1 VAAGDI
7 TLGGR
12 GGAAVGRRPLVRFS
26 LAYHWQALIAVV
38 LGTFVVIL
46 NQTIVNVALPRII
59 QVFQAT
65 VDQGQLVL
73 TAYMLALAVFMPATG
88 FISDRVGIKRA
99 YLGSVALFTIFTALC
114 GLAPTIDVLIVFRVL
129 QGLGGALIMPLGM
142 AIIFQTAPPRERG
155 AVMGMFGL
163 PVLVAPM
170 TGPVLGGYLVD
181 TVGWRPIFLLGMP
194 VGVAALLYG
203 MAILRESPRKSDTR
217 FDWAGFLLGGIG
229 FSAALAALSRAP
241 ADGWFAPHLIALWLV
256 AAGALG
262 CWVVIELTDHH
273 PLLDLRVLTDRT
285 YLTANIVVCVLM
297 VMMFGSQLLLP
308 LFLQNVRGLTPFA
321 TGLLMAP
328 EAVAT
333 AIMMPIAG
341 RLLDKIGPRPLAIPG
356 LIGLSFAYWQLS
368 QIDPNTS
375 DTTIA
380 MVLAL
385 RGASQGMMMLPLM
398 TVAMDRIM
406 PARMSRA
413 TVLATVIRQIAGAFG
428 AASAA
433 SLLLV
438 RQQHHQATLVQTVT
452 PDAPAVASSL
462 ATLTVRLMEQGVA
475 AGTAGMLALGQLN
488 DRTKIAASVRAYD
501 DCFMIYAIISLLVLI
516 PVLWVPRRRQHH

>member
-1 VAAGDI
+1 M
-7 TLGGR
+7 
-12 GGAAVGRRPLVRFS
+12 
-26 LAYHWQALIAVV
+26 AVV
-38 LGTFVVIL
+38 LGTFVVVL

-59 QVFQAT
+59 QVFGAS
-65 VDQGQLVL
+65 VDQGQLVI

-88 FISDRVGIKRA
+88 FLADRFGTKRA
-99 YLGSVALFTIFTALC
+99 YIGSVALFTIFTALC
-114 GLAPTIDVLIVFRVL
+114 GLAPTVDALIAFRVL
-129 QGLGGALIMPLGM
+129 QGIGGAMIMPLGM

-181 TVGWRPIFLLGMP
+181 SVGWRPIFLLGMP
-194 VGVAALLYG
+194 VGIAAVLYG
-203 MAILRESPRKSDTR
+203 LAILRETPRKHEAR
-217 FDWAGFLLGGIG
+217 FDWLGFLLGGIG

-241 ADGWFAPHLIALWLV
+241 ADGWFAPHLVALWLL
-256 AAGALG
+256 AAGSIG
-262 CWVVIELTDHH
+262 CWIVIELTDRQ
-273 PLLDLRVLTDRT
+273 PLLDLGVFADRT
-285 YLTANIVVCVLM
+285 YLMSNIIVCLLM

-328 EAVAT
+328 EAIAT

-341 RLLDKIGPRPLAIPG
+341 RLLDKLGPRPLAIPG
-356 LIGLSFAYWQLS
+356 LCGLAFAYWQLS
-368 QIDPNTS
+368 AIDPDTS
-375 DTTIA
+375 DQTIA
-380 MVLAL
+380 AVLAL

-398 TVAMDRIM
+398 TVAMDRIA
-406 PARMSRA
+406 PPRMNRA

-433 SLLLV
+433 SLLLS

-452 PDAPAVASSL
+452 PDAPAVVSTLGS
-462 ATLTVRLMEQGVA
+462 LTVRLLEQGVS
-475 AGTAGMLALGQLN
+475 AGSSALIALGQLN
-488 DRTKIAASVRAYD
+488 DRTKIIASVRAYD
-501 DCFMIYAIISLLVLI
+501 DCFLIYAVISLMTLL
-516 PVLWVPRRRQHH
+516 PVLMVPRRRQHH

>member
-1 VAAGDI
+1 VATGQI
-7 TLGGR
+7 TLGQATPR
-12 GGAAVGRRPLVRFS
+12 AARFQIG

-38 LGTFVVIL
+38 LGTFVVVL
-46 NQTIVNVALPRII
+46 NQTIVNVALPRVI

-73 TAYMLALAVFMPATG
+73 TTYMLALAVVMPATG
-88 FISDRVGIKRA
+88 FLTDRFGTKRA
-99 YLGSVALFTIFTALC
+99 YLGSVGLFTFFTALC
-114 GLAPTIDVLIVFRVL
+114 GLAPTIDALIVCRVL
-129 QGLGGALIMPLGM
+129 QGIGGALVMPLGM

-170 TGPVLGGYLVD
+170 TGPVAGGYLVD
-181 TVGWRPIFLLGMP
+181 AVGWRPIFLLGMP
-194 VGVAALLYG
+194 VGIAAVLYG
-203 MAILRESPRKSDTR
+203 MAILRETPRKQGVK
-217 FDWAGFLLGGIG
+217 FDWAGFVLGGIG

-256 AAGALG
+256 AVAALG
-262 CWVVIELTDHH
+262 CWIIIELTDEH
-273 PLLDLRVLTDRT
+273 PLLDLGVLLDRT
-285 YLTANIVVCVLM
+285 YLLSNVIVCLLM

-308 LFLQNVRGLTPFA
+308 LFLQNVRGLSPFA

-341 RLLDKIGPRPLAIPG
+341 RLLDKVGPRPLAIPG
-356 LIGLSFAYWQLS
+356 LIGLAFAYWQLAS
-368 QIDPNTS
+368 LDPNTPDS
-375 DTTIA
+375 TIA
-380 MVLAL
+380 AVLAL

-398 TVAMDRIM
+398 TVAMDRIT

-413 TVLATVIRQIAGAFG
+413 TVLATVLRQIAGAFG

-433 SLLLV
+433 SLLLT
-438 RQQHHQATLVQTVT
+438 RQQHHQATLIQTIT
-452 PDAPAVASSL
+452 PDAMAVVSSL
-462 ATLTVRLMEQGVA
+462 GSLTVRLLEQGVA
-475 AGTAGMLALGQLN
+475 AGNAASIALGHLN
-488 DRTKIAASVRAYD
+488 DRTREAANVRAYD
-501 DCFMIYAIISLLVLI
+501 DCFLLYAVMALLTLLPVLLV
-516 PVLWVPRRRQHH
+516 PKRQKH

>member
-1 VAAGDI
+1 MAAIAVA
-7 TLGGR
+7 
-12 GGAAVGRRPLVRFS
+12 RRPLLRIS

-38 LGTFVVIL
+38 LGTFVVVL

-59 QVFQAT
+59 QIFQAT

-73 TAYMLALAVFMPATG
+73 TTYMLALAVFMPATG
-88 FISDRVGIKRA
+88 FITDRLGTKPA
-99 YLGSVALFTIFTALC
+99 YLGSVGLFTLFTALC

-129 QGLGGALIMPLGM
+129 QGIGGAMVMPLGM

-181 TVGWRPIFLLGMP
+181 AVGWRPIFLLGMP
-194 VGVAALLYG
+194 VGIAAVLYG
-203 MAILRESPRKSDTR
+203 MAILRETPRKHDTR
-217 FDWAGFLLGGIG
+217 FDWAGFILGGVG

-256 AAGALG
+256 SVAALG
-262 CWVVIELTDHH
+262 CWVIIEVTDRH
-273 PLLDLRVLTDRT
+273 PLLDLGVLLDRT
-285 YLTANIVVCVLM
+285 YLSSNVVVCLLM

-308 LFLQNVRGLTPFA
+308 LFIQNVRGLSPFA

-328 EAVAT
+328 EAIAT

-341 RLLDKIGPRPLAIPG
+341 RLMDKVGPRPLAIPG
-356 LIGLSFAYWQLS
+356 LIGLAFAYWQLAGL
-368 QIDPNTS
+368 DPNTS
-375 DTTIA
+375 DAKIA
-380 MVLAL
+380 AILAL
-385 RGASQGMMMLPLM
+385 RGAAQGMRMLPLM
-398 TVAMDRIM
+398 TVAMDRIV

-413 TVLATVIRQIAGAFG
+413 TVLATVLRQIAGAFG

-433 SLLLV
+433 SLLLT

-452 PDAPAVASSL
+452 PDAPAVVSSL
-462 ATLTVRLMEQGVA
+462 GSMVVRLLEQGVA
-475 AGTAGMLALGQLN
+475 AGSAANMALGELN
-488 DRTKIAASVRAYD
+488 DRTKIAAAVRAYD
-501 DCFMIYAIISLLVLI
+501 DCVLSYAVLSLMTLA
-516 PVLWVPRRRQHH
+516 PVLMVPKRRQHH

>member
-1 VAAGDI
+1 MATVAQTA
-7 TLGGR
+7 
-12 GGAAVGRRPLVRFS
+12 RRPGFS
-26 LAYHWQALIAVV
+26 IGLAYHWQALIAVV
-38 LGTFVVIL
+38 LGTFVVVL

-65 VDQGQLVL
+65 VDQGQLVV
-73 TAYMLALAVFMPATG
+73 TTYMLALAVFMPATA
-88 FISDRVGIKRA
+88 FLTDRLGTKRA
-99 YLGSVALFTIFTALC
+99 YLGSVALFTVFTALC
-114 GLAPTIDVLIVFRVL
+114 GLAPTIDVLIVFRML
-129 QGLGGALIMPLGM
+129 QGIGGAMIMPLGM

-170 TGPVLGGYLVD
+170 SGPVLGGYLVD
-181 TVGWRPIFLLGMP
+181 AVGWRPIFLLGMP
-194 VGVAALLYG
+194 VGIAAVIYG
-203 MAILRESPRKSDTR
+203 MAILRETPRKHEAR
-217 FDWAGFLLGGIG
+217 FDWGGFVLGGIG

-262 CWVVIELTDHH
+262 CWIVVELTDRQ
-273 PLLDLRVLTDRT
+273 PLLDLGVFADRT
-285 YLTANIVVCVLM
+285 YLVSNIVVCLLM

-308 LFLQNVRGLTPFA
+308 LFLQNVRGLSPFA

-341 RLLDKIGPRPLAIPG
+341 RLLDKVGPRPLAIPG
-356 LIGLSFAYWQLS
+356 LIGLAYAYYALAS
-368 QIDPNTS
+368 LDPNTPDS
-375 DTTIA
+375 TIA
-380 MVLAL
+380 MVLVL

-398 TVAMDRIM
+398 TVAMDRIA

-413 TVLATVIRQIAGAFG
+413 TVLATVIRQLAGAFG

-433 SLLLV
+433 SLLLT
-438 RQQHHQATLVQTVT
+438 RQQHHQAMLVQTVT

-462 ATLTVRLMEQGVA
+462 SSLTVRLLEQGVA
-475 AGTAGMLALGQLN
+475 ASSSMLMALGDLN
-488 DRTKIAASVRAYD
+488 DRTKLAASVRAYD
-501 DCFMIYAIISLLVLI
+501 DCFLIYAVMALLTLF
-516 PVLWVPRRRQHH
+516 PVLMVPRRRQHH

>member
-1 VAAGDI
+1 MAAIAGVA
-7 TLGGR
+7 
-12 GGAAVGRRPLVRFS
+12 RRPLLRIG

-38 LGTFVVIL
+38 LGTFVVVL

-73 TAYMLALAVFMPATG
+73 TTYMLALAVFMPATG
-88 FISDRVGIKRA
+88 FLTDRLGTKRA
-99 YLGSVALFTIFTALC
+99 YVGSVALFTAFTALC
-114 GLAPTIDVLIVFRVL
+114 GLAPTMDVLILFRVL
-129 QGLGGALIMPLGM
+129 QGIGGAMIMPLGM

-194 VGVAALLYG
+194 VGIAAVLYG
-203 MAILRESPRKSDTR
+203 LAILRETPRKHEAR
-217 FDWAGFLLGGIG
+217 FDWFGFVLGGIG

-256 AAGALG
+256 AIGSIG
-262 CWVVIELTDHH
+262 CWIVIELTDRQ
-273 PLLDLRVLTDRT
+273 PLLDLGVFADRT
-285 YLTANIVVCVLM
+285 YLMSNVVVCLLM

-308 LFLQNVRGLTPFA
+308 LFLQNTRGLTPLA
-321 TGLLMAP
+321 TGLLLAP

-333 AIMMPIAG
+333 AIMMPISG
-341 RLLDKIGPRPLAIPG
+341 RLLDKLGPRPLAVPG
-356 LIGLSFAYWQLS
+356 LFGLALAYWLLS
-368 QIDPNTS
+368 GIDP
-375 DTTIA
+375 DTPDWAIA
-380 MVLAL
+380 SILVL
-385 RGASQGMMMLPLM
+385 RGATQGMMMLPLM
-398 TVAMDRIM
+398 TVAMDRIA
-406 PARMSRA
+406 PTRMSRA

-433 SLLLV
+433 SLLLT

-452 PDAPAVASSL
+452 ADSTAVASTLGS
-462 ATLTVRLMEQGVA
+462 LTVRLLEQGVSA
-475 AGTAGMLALGQLN
+475 ANAASMALGYLN
-488 DRTKIAASVRAYD
+488 DRTKVVAAVRAYD
-501 DCFMIYAIISLLVLI
+501 DCFLIYAVVCLLTLLPVVL
-516 PVLWVPRRRQHH
+516 VPRRRQHH

>member
-1 VAAGDI
+1 VATVAQPV
-7 TLGGR
+7 GR
-12 GGAAVGRRPLVRFS
+12 PVRRPLFRIG

-38 LGTFVVIL
+38 LGTFVVVL
-46 NQTIVNVALPRII
+46 NMTIVNVALPRII

-88 FISDRVGIKRA
+88 FLTDRLGTKRA
-99 YLGSVALFTIFTALC
+99 YLGSVGLFTIFTALC
-114 GLAPTIDVLIVFRVL
+114 GLAPTIDVLILFRVL
-129 QGLGGALIMPLGM
+129 QGIGGAMIMPLGM

-181 TVGWRPIFLLGMP
+181 AVGWRPIFLLGMP
-194 VGVAALLYG
+194 VGIAAVLFG
-203 MAILRESPRKSDTR
+203 MAILRETPRKHGSR
-217 FDWAGFLLGGIG
+217 FDLAGFILGGIG

-241 ADGWFAPHLIALWLV
+241 VDGWFAPHLVALWLV

-262 CWVVIELTDHH
+262 CWVVVELTDEH
-273 PLLDLRVLTDRT
+273 PLLDLRVLADRT
-285 YLTANIVVCVLM
+285 YLTSNVVVCLLM

-308 LFLQNVRGLTPFA
+308 LFLQNVRGLSPLA

-328 EAVAT
+328 EAIAT

-341 RLLDKIGPRPLAIPG
+341 RLLDKVGPRPLAIPALLG
-356 LIGLSFAYWQLS
+356 LAFAYWQLAS
-368 QIDPNTS
+368 LDPNTP
-375 DTTIA
+375 DQTIA
-380 MVLAL
+380 AIFVL
-385 RGASQGMMMLPLM
+385 RGISQGLIILPLM
-398 TVAMDRIM
+398 TVAMDRIA
-406 PARMSRA
+406 PNRMSRA

-433 SLLLV
+433 SLLLT

-452 PDAPAVASSL
+452 PDAPAVVSSL
-462 ATLTVRLMEQGVA
+462 GSLTVRLLEQGVA
-475 AGTAGMLALGQLN
+475 AGTSASLALSQLN
-488 DRTKIAASVRAYD
+488 ERAKVAASVRAYD
-501 DCFMIYAIISLLVLI
+501 DCFLVYAAISLLTLV
-516 PVLWVPRRRQHH
+516 PVLLVPRRRHHH

>member
-1 VAAGDI
+1 MATIAI
-7 TLGGR
+7 
-12 GGAAVGRRPLVRFS
+12 ARRPLVRIS

-38 LGTFVVIL
+38 LGTFVVVL

-59 QVFQAT
+59 QIFQAT

-73 TAYMLALAVFMPATG
+73 TTYMLALAVFMPATG
-88 FISDRVGIKRA
+88 FITDRLGTKRA
-99 YLGSVALFTIFTALC
+99 YLGSVGLFTLFTALC
-114 GLAPTIDVLIVFRVL
+114 GLAPSIDVLIVFRVL
-129 QGLGGALIMPLGM
+129 QGIGGAMVMPLGM

-181 TVGWRPIFLLGMP
+181 AVGWRPIFLLGMP
-194 VGVAALLYG
+194 VGIAAVLYG
-203 MAILRESPRKSDTR
+203 MAILQETPRKHDTR
-217 FDWAGFLLGGIG
+217 FDWAGFVLGGVG

-256 AAGALG
+256 SAGALG
-262 CWVVIELTDHH
+262 CWVIIEVTDRH
-273 PLLDLRVLTDRT
+273 PLLDLGVLLDRT
-285 YLTANIVVCVLM
+285 YLSSNVVVCLLM

-308 LFLQNVRGLTPFA
+308 LFIQNVRGLSPFA

-328 EAVAT
+328 EAIAT

-341 RLLDKIGPRPLAIPG
+341 RLLDKVGSRPLAIPG
-356 LIGLSFAYWQLS
+356 LIGLAFAYWQLAGL
-368 QIDPNTS
+368 DPNTS
-375 DTTIA
+375 DAKIA
-380 MVLAL
+380 AILAL
-385 RGASQGMMMLPLM
+385 RGAAQGMMILPLM
-398 TVAMDRIM
+398 TVAMDRIA

-413 TVLATVIRQIAGAFG
+413 TVLATVLRQIAGAFG

-433 SLLLV
+433 SLLLT

-452 PDAPAVASSL
+452 PDAPAVVSSL
-462 ATLTVRLMEQGVA
+462 GSMVVRLLEQGVA
-475 AGTAGMLALGQLN
+475 AGSAANMALGELN
-488 DRTKIAASVRAYD
+488 DRTKIAAAVRAYD
-501 DCFMIYAIISLLVLI
+501 DCFLIYAVLSLMTLA
-516 PVLWVPRRRQHH
+516 PVLMVPKRRQHH

>member
-1 VAAGDI
+1 MATGQT
-7 TLGGR
+7 TLGHAAASGR
-12 GGAAVGRRPLVRFS
+12 AIPRIG

-38 LGTFVVIL
+38 LGTFVVVL
-46 NQTIVNVALPRII
+46 NQTIVNVALPRVI
-59 QVFQAT
+59 QIFQAT

-73 TAYMLALAVFMPATG
+73 TTYMLALAVFMPATG
-88 FISDRVGIKRA
+88 FITDRLGTKRA
-99 YLGSVALFTIFTALC
+99 YLGSVGLFTLFTALC
-114 GLAPTIDVLIVFRVL
+114 GLAPTIDVLILCRIL
-129 QGLGGALIMPLGM
+129 QGIGGALVMPLGM

-181 TVGWRPIFLLGMP
+181 AVGWRPIFLLGMP
-194 VGVAALLYG
+194 VGIAAVLYG
-203 MAILRESPRKSDTR
+203 MAILRETPRKHDTR
-217 FDWAGFLLGGIG
+217 FDWAGFVLGGIG

-262 CWVVIELTDHH
+262 CWVVIELTDNH
-273 PLLDLRVLTDRT
+273 PLLDLGVLMDRT
-285 YLTANIVVCVLM
+285 YLSSNVIVCLLM

-308 LFLQNVRGLTPFA
+308 LFLQNVRGLSPFA

-328 EAVAT
+328 EAIAT

-341 RLLDKIGPRPLAIPG
+341 RLLDKVGARPLAIPG
-356 LIGLSFAYWQLS
+356 LIGLAYAYWELAS
-368 QIDPNTS
+368 IDPNTS
-375 DTTIA
+375 DSTIA
-380 MVLAL
+380 AILVL

-398 TVAMDRIM
+398 TVAMDRIA

-413 TVLATVIRQIAGAFG
+413 TVLATVLRQIAGAFG

-433 SLLLV
+433 SLLLT

-452 PDAPAVASSL
+452 PDAPAVVSSL
-462 ATLTVRLMEQGVA
+462 GSMTVRLLEQGIA
-475 AGTAGMLALGQLN
+475 AGTSATLALGQLN

-501 DCFMIYAIISLLVLI
+501 DCFLIYAVLSLMTLV
-516 PVLWVPRRRQHH
+516 PVLMVPRRRQHH